1 MARNE
6 SSGSFCAATLRSIE
20 NLEERFKPFQDSPKE
35 AVLLIVFMKY
45 KNFEEL
51 PVWQAAVEFAL
62 KVFEF
67 TDKADF
73 RGFGDTKNQLERATV
88 SISNNI
94 AEGFERGANPELIY
108 FLYISKGSAGECRSM
123 LRLCEFAPRFSNFKS
138 EISNLIS
145 RAVGISKQLN
155 GWLESLKNSKI
166 KGNRYFTKQDR
177 DKIARDRQFAEFDA
191 QMAEFQRQ
199 HLEMLEKRQQDTAMV
214 PAESALD

>member
-1 MARNE
+1 MPA
-6 SSGSFCAATLRSIE
+6 SGDISH
-20 NLEERFKPFQDSPKE
+20 
-35 AVLLIVFMKY
+35 VMKY

-51 PVWQAAVEFAL
+51 PVWQAAIEFAL

-94 AEGFERGANPELIY
+94 AEGFERGANTELIY

-123 LRLCEFAPRFSNFKS
+123 LRLCEHAARFSNFKS

-145 RAVGISKQLN
+145 RRVGISKQLN

-166 KGNRYFTKQDR
+166 KGNRFLTKEDR
-177 DKIARDRQFAEFDA
+177 KWIAKDKQFAEFDA

-199 HLEMLEKRQQDTAMV
+199 RLEMLERRQYENAAAS
-214 PAESALD
+214 AESPGD